1 MEIQT
6 ITIITLLFFG
16 GGFFGIFGLLWK
28 ISKRDSAID
37 TVGKDLETIE
47 NKVKLLE
54 DKWGRDEKDTDEK
67 IVNIEK
73 ELIAIKAN
81 QTNLLNS
88 IDTQTVQVLDLIDRL
103 EKNHNGYIKSQSRV
117 NEKLEKA
124 IDAIKDS
131 IINKK

>member
-28 ISKRDSAID
+28 ISKRDSAIT
-37 TVGKDLETIE
+37 TVSKDIESIEEKVKTLETKIE
-47 NKVKLLE
+47 L
-54 DKWGRDEKDTDEK
+54 DEKTADGK

-73 ELIAIKAN
+73 ELIEIKAN
-81 QTNLLNS
+81 QSNLLNS
-88 IDTQTVQVLDLIDRL
+88 IDTQTGQVLDLIDRL